1 MPIFIKENQEL
12 NKQTYKIPNDL
23 QKHLKQTLSKYNGY
37 TQNKGYKR
45 LNSLVNPKYN
55 KRSDKTDNFKDG
67 KHITFSDM
75 KRIDHDFRHMDKNP
89 KNIERI
95 LNGGE
100 EMASFVKNKLNQERT
115 RVAPILKQKKIDTRN
130 KNQVKPT
137 VKPMKLPSINN
148 VKVNIHENN
157 DIYEHPYYDY
167 LYDYNAYKV
176 LSIFED
182 NGNLWIPLIQPS
194 MYKKALNEFV
204 KFGKLEKF
212 PTKYIYQWMGIIMKN
227 TAILHTCTDLFGHS
241 TSYDFPLE
249 DIIAFY
255 FDEDEDEWENYKKN
269 SNIDDDFECAFNLL
283 EEKGFYDWCVL
294 PDGTDAMSDFGLE
307 PLEKLINEYDRN
319 KTPEE
324 VLVLI
329 NKILDVTHQ
338 RGDLSSIF
346 INGGSEVLT
355 KISENIKHK
364 KIYIKEEHL
373 NILKNL
379 KE

>member
-137 VKPMKLPSINN
+137 VKPMKVPSINN

-157 DIYEHPYYDY
+157 DIYE
-167 LYDYNAYKV
+167 
-176 LSIFED
+176 
-182 NGNLWIPLIQPS
+182 
-194 MYKKALNEFV
+194 
-204 KFGKLEKF
+204 
-212 PTKYIYQWMGIIMKN
+212 
-227 TAILHTCTDLFGHS
+227 
-241 TSYDFPLE
+241 
-249 DIIAFY
+249 
-255 FDEDEDEWENYKKN
+255 
-269 SNIDDDFECAFNLL
+269 
-283 EEKGFYDWCVL
+283 
-294 PDGTDAMSDFGLE
+294 
-307 PLEKLINEYDRN
+307 
-319 KTPEE
+319 
-324 VLVLI
+324 
-329 NKILDVTHQ
+329 HQ